1 MRERERIYDEK
12 KKKTSIEDGEK
23 KTGYG
28 QKKGKKEIKGI
39 EVGEG
44 RDN

>member
-23 KTGYG
+23 INRIWAKEREERDKRDRSGRR
-28 QKKGKKEIKGI
+28 KG
-39 EVGEG
+39 
-44 RDN
+44 